1 MSRNRVGEKIAYIY
15 ALQGK
20 KEPQG
25 TTYQQEIRSFCN
37 LANRGVKRYRNV
49 SPSAIVAL
57 TLFCGMLE
65 KEGIHRVKAP
75 VFLVGRYGRFVGAK
89 TKEESDAIQSNI
101 TDRFF
106 RNFLRMADQFPNI
119 QLHSFRNDGY
129 DSFLRMSL
137 EKMEHC
143 DYPFLEAFYKMGRQD
158 ERGKQNDFQGR

>member
-57 TLFCGMLE
+57 TLFYGMLE
-65 KEGIHRVKAP
+65 REEIHRIKAP
-75 VFLVGRYGRFVGAK
+75 IFLVGRYGRFVGAK
-89 TKEESDAIQSNI
+89 TREESDAIQCNL
-101 TDRFF
+101 TDRFC
-106 RNFLRMADQFPNI
+106 RNFLRMEDQFSHI
-119 QLHSFRNDGY
+119 QLHPFRNDEY

-137 EKMEHC
+137 GKMDHC
-143 DYPFLEAFYKMGRQD
+143 DYPFLEMIYKIGRQD
-158 ERGKQNDFQGR
+158 EREKQKDLQER